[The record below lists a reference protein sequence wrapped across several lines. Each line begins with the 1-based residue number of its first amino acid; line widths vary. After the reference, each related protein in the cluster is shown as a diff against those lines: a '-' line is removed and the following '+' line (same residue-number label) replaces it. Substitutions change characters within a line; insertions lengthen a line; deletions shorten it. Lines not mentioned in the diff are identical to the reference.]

1 MLKGFGHIAVMQL
14 SGKFS
19 IGGEDNVEFSPV
31 STLAVSSSGTPQK
44 KIGKPGKYSNLQ
56 SF

>member
-19 IGGEDNVEFSPV
+19 IGGEDNVESLSGQHP
-31 STLAVSSSGTPQK
+31 SSFLFRNPPK
-44 KIGKPGKYSNLQ
+44 KDWKPRKI
-56 SF
+56 